1 VQFEKN
7 PELMNIIQELT
18 EKYSGKYSEDLT
30 KNVNSPIG
38 KYAYQ
43 PKSGILE
50 VDGTK
55 ISINL
60 NEVDGAMPVTEPF
73 RITLHLD
80 KTYETELNVYPKD
93 LWNEFLDFILPKRR
107 AFVPKQILKQF
118 WFGGNI
124 DLIKHIVSD
133 KTFTKNIINEK
144 IYIETMPNKL
154 TDRIVLTPEYGIKD
168 IEQFEKFVS
177 ILKRIEIKIKTAHN
191 TVYN

>member
-1 VQFEKN
+1 
-7 PELMNIIQELT
+7 MNIIQELT

-38 KYAYQ
+38 KYVYQ
-43 PKSGILE
+43 PKNGIIE

-60 NEVDGAMPVTEPF
+60 SEVGGAMPVTEPF

-80 KTYETELNVYPKD
+80 KIYQTELTIFPID
-93 LWNEFLDFILPKRR
+93 SWNKFLNFIFPKRR
-107 AFVPKQILKQF
+107 EFVPKPILKEF

-124 DLIKHIVSD
+124 DLLKQLASD
-133 KTFTKNIINEK
+133 KNFCEKIINERV
-144 IYIETMPNKL
+144 YIETGFKT
-154 TDRIVLTPEYGIKD
+154 TDRIILTPEYGIKD

-177 ILKRIEIKIKTAHN
+177 VLKIIEDKIKNCTQHG
-191 TVYN
+191 V

>member
-1 VQFEKN
+1 
-7 PELMNIIQELT
+7 MNIIQELT
-18 EKYSGKYSEDLT
+18 EKYSGKYSEDLS

-38 KYAYQ
+38 KYVYQ
-43 PKSGILE
+43 PKNGIIE

-60 NEVDGAMPVTEPF
+60 NEVGGAMPVTEPF
-73 RITLHLD
+73 RITLLLD
-80 KTYETELNVYPKD
+80 KTYETELNVFPKD
-93 LWNEFLDFILPKRR
+93 LWSEFLDFILPKRR
-107 AFVPKQILKQF
+107 AFVPKTILKQF

-133 KTFTKNIINEK
+133 KTFTENIIDER

-168 IEQFEKFVS
+168 IEQFEKFVFV
-177 ILKRIEIKIKTAHN
+177 LKRIENKIKTAHN

>member
-1 VQFEKN
+1 
-7 PELMNIIQELT
+7 MNIIQELT

-38 KYAYQ
+38 KYVCQ
-43 PKSGILE
+43 PKNGIIE

-60 NEVDGAMPVTEPF
+60 KEVGGAMPVTEPF

-80 KTYETELNVYPKD
+80 KTYETELTIFPKD

-107 AFVPKQILKQF
+107 AFVPKPILKQF

-124 DLIKHIVSD
+124 DLLKQLASD
-133 KTFTKNIINEK
+133 KIFTENLINER
-144 IYIETMPNKL
+144 IYIETGKKP
-154 TDRIVLTPEYGIKD
+154 TDRIILTPERGIKD
-168 IEQFEKFVS
+168 IDQFEKFVS
-177 ILKRIEIKIKTAHN
+177 ILKRIENKIKNCTQQWL
-191 TVYN
+191 